1 MRNRSMGIVGMATMG
16 AALMSVIASPRG
28 MHVAG
33 PPRSRGRSAG
43 LASGTRPSCSN
54 EVQHVRSRV
63 ERLGLY
69 RMPNTGMPAPA
80 KVG

>member
-33 PPRSRGRSAG
+33 PPPEAKSRRVVARDEPGGGTGTVEAESRQVRRARERH
-43 LASGTRPSCSN
+43 ASK
-54 EVQHVRSRV
+54 
-63 ERLGLY
+63 LF
-69 RMPNTGMPAPA
+69 
-80 KVG
+80 K